1 MFYSIALFSIKH
13 PHEST
18 IGLPISPPTW
28 TSLPPPS
35 PSNLSRLLL
44 NPGLSSL
51 SYTAN
56 SHWLSILPL
65 QCFFHVILSMPPTFS
80 LFPQQPCPWF
90 CSQCLCLHCCFQIGS
105 SIPFVFFRFHIYVLV
120 FAIARTWKWPR
131 CPSTDEWMK
140 KLWCI
145 YTMEYYSAIKR
156 NVFESVLMRWM
167 NLGPIIQSDVS
178 AF

>member
-1 MFYSIALFSIKH
+1 MFYSIALFSTKH
-13 PHEST
+13 RHEST
-18 IGLPISPPTW
+18 ISLPISPSTW
-28 TSLPPPS
+28 TSLPPPP
-35 PSNLSRLLL
+35 PSHLSRLLL

-56 SHWLSILPL
+56 CQWLSILPMAML
-65 QCFFHVILSMPPTFS
+65 FPCYSLHASHLLLVSPAAMSVILFSMSVYPLLLSNRFISTI
-80 LFPQQPCPWF
+80 C
-90 CSQCLCLHCCFQIGS
+90 
-105 SIPFVFFRFHIYVLV
+105 FFRFHIYVLV

-145 YTMEYYSAIKR
+145 YTMEYYSAIRR
-156 NVFESVLMRWM
+156 NAFESVLMRWM
-167 NLGPIIQSDVS
+167 NLDPIIQSDVS